1 MTGMTHRLDRGA
13 YDELVTVCM
22 ECAAADPEL
31 TAMPRAAYVGVSRGE
46 HRIVA
51 CEHPKHGTVVAATD
65 DTDAR

>member
-31 TAMPRAAYVGVSRGE
+31 TAMPRAAYVGVTRGE
-46 HRIVA
+46 HRIAA
-51 CEHPKHGTVVAATD
+51 CEHPNH
-65 DTDAR
+65 DTTAIASTR